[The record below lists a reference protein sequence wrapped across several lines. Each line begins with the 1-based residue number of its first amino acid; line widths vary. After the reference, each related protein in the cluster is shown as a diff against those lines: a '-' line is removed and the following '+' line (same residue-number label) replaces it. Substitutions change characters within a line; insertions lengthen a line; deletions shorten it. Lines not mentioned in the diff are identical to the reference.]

1 MYIYIY
7 IYTYKALI
15 RIDLRLLNC
24 NTASIYLKVFVFKKM
39 RHLKRFTIIS
49 KHFILKPSAK

>member
-7 IYTYKALI
+7 IYKALI
-15 RIDLRLLNC
+15 RIDLRLLNG
-24 NTASIYLKVFVFKKM
+24 NTASIFLKVFVFKKM